1 MTLMEIRNQQFE
13 LLLLPIGGVV
23 PLVSAMRRGKSH
35 TEVQIVLTG
44 AFSRRVSAFESL
56 CVLMATYADG

>member
-44 AFSRRVSAFESL
+44 AFSRRVSAPRSL
-56 CVLMATYADG
+56 SVRLAAQN